1 MKRMSLKR
9 RLGTSLIAVA
19 VALALSGAAHARDPV
34 QVRLIGI
41 NDFHGNLESANLTLS
56 LADPG
61 APPGAAQLRVQA
73 GGAAAL
79 AGTVRTLRAGAPHS
93 LMLAAGDLIG
103 AAPLVSALFKHES
116 TIEILNDIGLEVSSL
131 GNHEFDAGRNELQR
145 LIRGGCA
152 ATAPESPAASCVQS
166 RYSGARFKYIA
177 ANVIDGQG
185 RPIVAPYVIK
195 RFDGIPVGFIGG
207 VTKTTPQLVIAS
219 GVKGLRFLDEADAV
233 NRAARQLRARGVKAM
248 VAVFHEGFELGTAE
262 QRGDWNDLTCPD
274 AHGPLLDIARRL
286 APEIQV
292 IFSGHTHQGYRCAID
307 GRLLIQGT
315 SYGRGVSVV
324 DVQLDPTSRAMLP
337 QMRSINLPVLNERT
351 DPAQRERLAASLPE
365 AYAAVLR
372 EAKPDA
378 AIAAKVARYAA
389 LAQPKAERPVGRIA
403 GAFTRGG
410 MVDSSAGRLIAD
422 AQLEATRGQGAQMAF
437 MNPFG
442 IRSSIDCATP
452 PCTVTFGETFT
463 MQPFGNSLVVMTL
476 SGAQLKALLESQQR
490 SDADERSM
498 LQPSEGFTYTWQSDA
513 PPDERVRDMRLLGE
527 PVRAGAA
534 YRVTV
539 NSFLAEGGDG
549 FAVLKDGTDRK
560 GGGQDLDALLAYL
573 GARERAPVPSPRITR
588 LP

>member
-1 MKRMSLKR
+1 MKRMSLTL
-9 RLGTSLIAVA
+9 RLGISLIAGA

-61 APPGAAQLRVQA
+61 APPGAAQLRVPA

-79 AGTVRTLRAGAPHS
+79 AGTVQTLRAGAPHS

-131 GNHEFDAGRNELQR
+131 GNHEFDAGRKELQR
-145 LIRGGCA
+145 VIRGGCA
-152 ATAPESPAASCVQS
+152 ATAPGSPAASCAQS

-195 RFDGIPVGFIGG
+195 HFDGIPVGFIGA

-233 NRAARQLRARGVKAM
+233 NRAARQLRAKGVKAM

-286 APEIQV
+286 DPEIKV
-292 IFSGHTHQGYRCAID
+292 VFSGHTHQGYRCAID

-324 DVQLDPTSRAMLP
+324 DVQLDPDSRAMLP

-351 DPAQRERLAASLPE
+351 DPAQRERLAASFPE
-365 AYAAVLR
+365 GYAAVLR

-422 AQLEATRGQGAQMAF
+422 AQLDATRGQGAQMAF

-452 PCTVTFGETFT
+452 PCTVTFGQTFT

-476 SGAQLKALLESQQR
+476 TGAQLKALLESQQR

-527 PVRAGAA
+527 PVRAEAA

-539 NSFLAEGGDG
+539 NSFLADGGDG
-549 FAVLKDGTDRK
+549 FAILRDGTDRK